1 MGYLDN
7 SSITVD
13 AVLTKGGRRLLARG
27 SALNI
32 NQFCLSDTGV
42 DYNLWNN
49 DHPSGSTG
57 YGEAIESLPQV
68 EALPQGQYF
77 MRNKLLTLLRGT
89 TALPTIDLE
98 SPSAFI
104 TDSNQLQE
112 KGVRRWSFATLN
124 YPDPDQWLVLT
135 YNRQYLVPVGYA
147 WDDKLNGLANQFIA
161 AANFPNAGQI
171 IVDQGADG
179 RGEISFNIAPDD
191 TERNTAIIF
200 VSMNTGA
207 SAVDSGRVIPKSVQK
222 FTVK

>member
-1 MGYLDN
+1 
-7 SSITVD
+7 
-13 AVLTKGGRRLLARG
+13 
-27 SALNI
+27 
-32 NQFCLSDTGV
+32 
-42 DYNLWNN
+42 
-49 DHPSGSTG
+49 
-57 YGEAIESLPQV
+57 
-68 EALPQGQYF
+68 
-77 MRNKLLTLLRGT
+77 
-89 TALPTIDLE
+89 
-98 SPSAFI
+98 
-104 TDSNQLQE
+104 
-112 KGVRRWSFATLN
+112 
-124 YPDPDQWLVLT
+124 
-135 YNRQYLVPVGYA
+135 GYA